1 MAHIFITGS
10 ADGLGYLA
18 ARQLV
23 QEGHQVVLH
32 ARSQQRGKVAL
43 DKVHGAL
50 TVLSADLADI
60 EETKQLAADA
70 NSLGKFDAVI
80 HNAGV
85 YRTSGEWIL
94 KVNTIAPYILTC
106 LMDKPGRL
114 IYLSSGLHMS
124 GDVNPTG
131 FEHGNIRYADSKL
144 HVILLAKAISRK
156 WKEVFANSVD
166 PGWVPTRMGGP
177 GAPGNLEMGF
187 QTQTWLAVS
196 NDAEALV
203 SGRYFYH
210 KKEKHYSPIA
220 DDVEKQERFL
230 KLCEQVTGVRF
241 PQ

>member
-1 MAHIFITGS
+1 
-10 ADGLGYLA
+10 
-18 ARQLV
+18 
-23 QEGHQVVLH
+23 
-32 ARSQQRGKVAL
+32 
-43 DKVHGAL
+43 
-50 TVLSADLADI
+50 
-60 EETKQLAADA
+60 
-70 NSLGKFDAVI
+70 
-80 HNAGV
+80 
-85 YRTSGEWIL
+85 
-94 KVNTIAPYILTC
+94 C

-220 DDVEKQERFL
+220 DDVEKQ
-230 KLCEQVTGVRF
+230 
-241 PQ
+241 